1 MSYDFDLFCIG
12 AGSGG
17 VRASRMAA
25 KTGAKVAVCEHD
37 RLGGTCVNVG
47 CVPKKLFVYGSHY
60 RHDLHDAKGYGW
72 TIEGASFDWPTL
84 KDNKDKEIARLNRI
98 YGRLLDDAGVTLITG
113 KGKLCGPHE
122 VEVDGQRYTAKHILV
137 GVGSWPTLP
146 DIPGIEHAVT
156 SNELFA
162 WDALPEKVLVVGGGY
177 IGVELTCILFGLG
190 VQVTQAYRG
199 AMFMRGF
206 DNDVRSFLAEQMRH
220 AGIDLNFEC
229 DLERIE
235 LTGDGKRR
243 VVFKDHDEVE
253 YDAVLFATGRH
264 PRTEGLG
271 LEAAGVKV
279 DDHGA
284 IIVDEHYQ
292 TNVPS
297 IYAIGDVI
305 NHMTLTPV
313 ALAQGMAVVKTLF
326 EDNPSTVDYDNV
338 ATAVFSQP
346 PIGSV
351 GLSEQEARERF
362 GAVDIYKS
370 TFTPMKLTMTERK
383 EKTLMKLVVDRES
396 QKVVGAHMV
405 GPDAGEIIQGV
416 AIALK
421 CGATKQQ
428 FDATIGIHPTAAEEF
443 VTMRERLPDPEPPP
457 AH

>member
-1 MSYDFDLFCIG
+1 
-12 AGSGG
+12 
-17 VRASRMAA
+17 
-25 KTGAKVAVCEHD
+25 
-37 RLGGTCVNVG
+37 
-47 CVPKKLFVYGSHY
+47 
-60 RHDLHDAKGYGW
+60 
-72 TIEGASFDWPTL
+72 
-84 KDNKDKEIARLNRI
+84 
-98 YGRLLDDAGVTLITG
+98 
-113 KGKLCGPHE
+113 
-122 VEVDGQRYTAKHILV
+122 
-137 GVGSWPTLP
+137 
-146 DIPGIEHAVT
+146 
-156 SNELFA
+156 
-162 WDALPEKVLVVGGGY
+162 
-177 IGVELTCILFGLG
+177 
-190 VQVTQAYRG
+190 
-199 AMFMRGF
+199 MFMRGF